1 MKVVVKI
8 KRYFSLLVEDRE
20 AAVYIFG
27 DIVSWEYFENDVSSY
42 TLAKQLEGLDV
53 DRINV
58 FINSYGGEVAEGLAI
73 YNQLRR
79 HKAKV
84 VTYCDGFACSAAS
97 VVFMGGDER
106 IMSDA
111 SLLWIH
117 NAGTMVAG
125 DANKMRKEADG
136 LDIVTK
142 ATMKAYMAHV
152 TITEDELKAMMDEE
166 TWISAED
173 AVNMG
178 FATSVETAKASSK
191 PSQSLR
197 KRMAQAL
204 TQPPAVAE
212 FKVGPT
218 PALTAELDRMAGI
231 VQRLEACLA
240 PPEARPQ
247 ENRLKTMF
255 AALLAAEEEAH

>member
-1 MKVVVKI
+1 MVVKI

-20 AAVYIFG
+20 ASVYIFG

-42 TLAKQLEGLDV
+42 TLAKQIAGLDV
-53 DRINV
+53 DRINIY
-58 FINSYGGEVAEGLAI
+58 INSYGGEVAEGLAI

-84 VTYCDGFACSAAS
+84 ATYCDGFSCSAAS
-97 VVFMGGDER
+97 VVFMAGEER

-117 NAGTMVAG
+117 NAGTVVAG

-191 PSQSLR
+191 SSQSLR

-204 TQPPAVAE
+204 TQPSV
-212 FKVGPT
+212 KVGPT

-240 PPEARPQ
+240 QPEPGPQ
-247 ENRLKTMF
+247 ANKLKTMF
-255 AALLAAEEEAH
+255 AALFAAEED

>member
-1 MKVVVKI
+1 VVKI
-8 KRYFSLLVEDRE
+8 KRYFSLLVEERE
-20 AAVYIFG
+20 ASVYIFG
-27 DIVSWEYFENDVSSY
+27 DIVSWEFFENDVSSC
-42 TLAKQLEGLDV
+42 TLAKQIEGLDV

-58 FINSYGGEVAEGLAI
+58 YINSYGGEVAEGLAI

-97 VVFMGGDER
+97 VVFMAGEER

-117 NAGTMVAG
+117 NAWTYAAG
-125 DANKMRKEADG
+125 DANIMRKEADS
-136 LDIVTK
+136 LDTITA
-142 ATMKAYMAHV
+142 ATMKAYLAHV
-152 TITEDELKAMMDEE
+152 NLTEDELKAMMDAE

-173 AVNMG
+173 AAAMG
-178 FATSVETAKASSK
+178 FATSVEAAKASAK

-197 KRMAQAL
+197 RQMAQTL
-204 TQPPAVAE
+204 TQPPVVAE
-212 FKVGPT
+212 VKVGPT

-240 PPEARPQ
+240 RPEPEPQ
-247 ENRLKTMF
+247 ENKLKTMF
-255 AALLAAEEEAH
+255 AALFAAEEEAH

>member
-1 MKVVVKI
+1 MVVKI
-8 KRYFSLLVEDRE
+8 KRYFSLLVEGRE
-20 AAVYIFG
+20 ASVHIFG
-27 DIVSWEYFENDVSSY
+27 DIVSWEYFENDVSSC
-42 TLAKQLEGLDV
+42 TLAKQIEGLDV

-58 FINSYGGEVAEGLAI
+58 YINSYGGEVAEGLAI

-97 VVFMGGDER
+97 VVFMAGEER

-117 NAGTMVAG
+117 NAWTVVAG
-125 DANKMRKEADG
+125 DANEMRKEADD
-136 LDIVTK
+136 LDTITA
-142 ATMKAYMAHV
+142 ATMKAYLAHV
-152 TITEDELKAMMDEE
+152 NLTEDELKAMMDEE
-166 TWISAED
+166 TWIGAED

-204 TQPPAVAE
+204 TQPSV
-212 FKVGPT
+212 KVGPT

-240 PPEARPQ
+240 QPEPGPQ
-247 ENRLKTMF
+247 ANKLKTMF
-255 AALLAAEEEAH
+255 AALFAAEEEAH

>member
-1 MKVVVKI
+1 MVKI
-8 KRYFSLLVEDRE
+8 KRYFSLLVEERE
-20 AAVYIFG
+20 ASVYIFG
-27 DIVSWEYFENDVSSY
+27 DIVSWECFENDVSSH
-42 TLAKQLEGLDV
+42 TLSRQIDGLDV

-58 FINSYGGEVAEGLAI
+58 YINSYGGEVAEGLAI

-97 VVFMGGDER
+97 VVFMAGGER

-117 NAGTMVAG
+117 NAWTCAAG
-125 DANKMRKEADG
+125 DANAMRKEADD
-136 LDIVTK
+136 LDTIT
-142 ATMKAYMAHV
+142 AASIKAYMAHV
-152 TITEDELKAMMDEE
+152 SITEDELKAMLDAE

-178 FATSVETAKASSK
+178 FATSVEAAKASSK

-197 KRMAQAL
+197 REMAQAL

-212 FKVGPT
+212 VKVRPT
-218 PALTAELDRMAGI
+218 PALKAELDRIEGI

-240 PPEARPQ
+240 QPEAKPQ
-247 ENRLKTMF
+247 ENKLKTMF
-255 AALLAAEEEAH
+255 AALLAAEEDQP

>member
-1 MKVVVKI
+1 MVKI

-20 AAVYIFG
+20 ASVYIFG
-27 DIVSWEYFENDVSSY
+27 DIVSWEFFENDVSSC
-42 TLAKQLEGLDV
+42 TLAKQIEGLDV

-58 FINSYGGEVAEGLAI
+58 YINSYGGEVAEGLAI

-84 VTYCDGFACSAAS
+84 ATYCDGFACSAAS
-97 VVFMGGDER
+97 VVFMAGEER

-111 SLLWIH
+111 SLLWVH
-117 NAGTMVAG
+117 NAWTVVAG
-125 DANKMRKEADG
+125 DANEMRKEADD
-136 LDIVTK
+136 LDTITK
-142 ATMKAYMAHV
+142 ATMKAYLGHV
-152 TITEDELKAMMDEE
+152 NITEDELKAMMDEE

-178 FATSVETAKASSK
+178 FATSVETAKASAK

-197 KRMAQAL
+197 RQLAQAL
-204 TQPPAVAE
+204 TRPSATV
-212 FKVGPT
+212 KVGVDES
-218 PALTAELDRMAGI
+218 LKAELDRIAGI

-240 PPEARPQ
+240 QPDPEPQ
-247 ENRLKTMF
+247 ANKLKTMF
-255 AALLAAEEEAH
+255 AALFAAEEEAH